1 MKVCFFG
8 SYVLDAYT
16 PLLKKIL
23 KLQGIEVIECH
34 EEISKVSSFIPAYF
48 RLFLKHRK
56 LKYDVMIIPWQGI
69 ITLPLAKLI
78 SKKPIVYYAA
88 ISVYDTLVIDR
99 RIIKP
104 NSIKAKF
111 THVIDKL
118 ACQWSDMV
126 YTESFAYIKYF
137 VNEFGLD
144 KNKFRRL
151 FLSADETIYQ
161 SIPYKEPTQ
170 EFKVLYFGTF
180 IPLHGTDT
188 IVEAAKILSKYKD
201 IVFIFSGTGQEKT
214 LVENLA
220 KKYHLSNVKFLG
232 FVEKSIYLK
241 NITEADVCLGIF
253 GKSSKSKNVVTNKV
267 TQILASQKPLI
278 TMDSEAIREITAEN
292 EKNCI
297 LVPPNDPKK
306 LADAILFLKNNPHKR
321 ESIAKAGRELY
332 VKNLSLEKTGK
343 LLVSYLMELV
353 NEKRLSLY
361 SLTTSYVKSSKK
373 GVGSFIHDLNKE
385 LISLGVI
392 VKVITP
398 HSKGEKLKE
407 VVDGVKIIRFKYSPE
422 NFEINYS
429 AISDEVSKSRKG
441 LFKVFLMTG
450 GFFLNS
456 FLECLKER

>member
-8 SYVLDAYT
+8 SYVKDAYT
-16 PLLKKIL
+16 PILKKIL
-23 KLQGIEVIECH
+23 ELQGIEVIECH

-126 YTESFAYIKYF
+126 YAESFAYIKYF

-253 GKSSKSKNVVTNKV
+253 GKSSKAKNVVTNKV

-278 TMDSEAIREITAEN
+278 TMDSEAIRDLNAEN

-297 LVPPNDPKK
+297 LVPQNDPKK
-306 LADAILFLKNNPHKR
+306 LAEAILFLKNNPHKR
-321 ESIAKAGRELY
+321 ESIAKAGRDLY
-332 VKNLSLEKTGK
+332 VKNLSMEKTGK
-343 LLVSYLMELV
+343 LLVSYLMELFIQ
-353 NEKRLSLY
+353 
-361 SLTTSYVKSSKK
+361 SK
-373 GVGSFIHDLNKE
+373 
-385 LISLGVI
+385 
-392 VKVITP
+392 
-398 HSKGEKLKE
+398 
-407 VVDGVKIIRFKYSPE
+407 
-422 NFEINYS
+422 
-429 AISDEVSKSRKG
+429 
-441 LFKVFLMTG
+441 
-450 GFFLNS
+450 
-456 FLECLKER
+456 